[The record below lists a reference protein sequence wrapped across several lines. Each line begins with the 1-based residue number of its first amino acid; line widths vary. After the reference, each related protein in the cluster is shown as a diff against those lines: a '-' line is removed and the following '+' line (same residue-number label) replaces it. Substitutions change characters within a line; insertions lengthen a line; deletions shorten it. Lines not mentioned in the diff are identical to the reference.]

1 MNMFITSALKNKRN
15 CFLLLLVLLT
25 QGWVTIQAQS
35 SFQPIV
41 SYDSVSSYFSVLVNG
56 KQIKTSRYKDFHY
69 AAFQQNGKLQLQIRC
84 SEAISQYTISPL
96 SKKISGRLLNKQV
109 LQFELSKPSYLVV
122 KINNRERLFL
132 FGELPQKAPAA
143 NTVSVLNY
151 GVDASGKTLN
161 TAQIQKAINETA
173 ASKQTL
179 LFPAGIY
186 KTGSLFIPSHSKIV
200 LDNAALLKASGEISD
215 FEVNGQRTR
224 GFINILNAENVSI
237 TGYGTIDGNGRQL
250 RNQYGDR
257 ARLRLIYLNG
267 SKNVQVKNV
276 VERDPGSWNTQ
287 IQYCENIL
295 FDGVKLLNDADLANT
310 DGFDPDAS
318 SNVTIQNSFAYC
330 GDDNVAIKIT
340 QENGLRTLT
349 SDITVQHCVFLT
361 RKSSLK
367 VGTESRGSTIKN
379 ILFQNNDVI
388 LSDRGMALY
397 CSDGAVYEN
406 ILYVNNR
413 FEENYADSKQ
423 MGIHFS
429 INKRNADSRPGI
441 MKNILIDSA
450 RFYQPFPKPSEITG
464 LDEEHTISLT
474 IRNFFVDDK
483 KITSLPQSGM
493 KTNFVNI
500 KWNQE

>member
-1 MNMFITSALKNKRN
+1 MFTTSVLKNKRN
-15 CFLLLLVLLT
+15 FFLVLFALLV
-25 QGWVTIQAQS
+25 QGLVTTHAQS
-35 SFQPIV
+35 FRPVV
-41 SYDSVSSYFSVLVNG
+41 SYDTLSSYFNVSVNG
-56 KQIKTSRYKDFHY
+56 QELKTFKYKDFHY
-69 AAFQQNGKLQLQIRC
+69 AAFQQSGKLQLQVRC
-84 SEAISQYTISPL
+84 SEAISQYTINPL
-96 SKKISGRLLNKQV
+96 SKKINGKLLNKQV
-109 LQFELSKPSYLVV
+109 LQFELQKPSYLVI
-122 KINNRERLFL
+122 KINQKERLFL
-132 FGELPQKAPAA
+132 FAELPQKVPAA
-143 NTVSVLNY
+143 NTVSVLKY
-151 GVDASGKTLN
+151 GVDASGKELT
-161 TAQIQKAINETA
+161 TSEIQKAINETA
-173 ASKQTL
+173 ANKQTL

-186 KTGSLFIPSHSKIV
+186 ITGSLFIPSHSKII
-200 LDNAALLKASGEISD
+200 LDNGALLKASGEISD

-237 TGYGTIDGNGRQL
+237 TGYGTIDGNGRRL

-276 VERDPGSWNTQ
+276 VGRDPGSWNTQ

-318 SNVTIQNSFAYC
+318 SNVTIQNCFAYC

-340 QENGLRTLT
+340 QENGPRTLT
-349 SDITVQHCVFLT
+349 SDITVKNCVFLT

-367 VGTESRGSTIKN
+367 VGTESRGATIKN

-388 LSDRGMALY
+388 MSDRGMALY

-406 ILYVNNR
+406 IRYINNR
-413 FEENYADSKQ
+413 FEENYADAKQ

-429 INKRNADSRPGI
+429 INKRNANSRPGI
-441 MKNILIDSA
+441 MKDILIDSA
-450 RFYQPFPKPSEITG
+450 CFHQSFPKPSEITG

-474 IRNFFVDDK
+474 VRNFFVEGK

-493 KTNFVNI
+493 KTNFANI
-500 KWNQE
+500 KWNQ